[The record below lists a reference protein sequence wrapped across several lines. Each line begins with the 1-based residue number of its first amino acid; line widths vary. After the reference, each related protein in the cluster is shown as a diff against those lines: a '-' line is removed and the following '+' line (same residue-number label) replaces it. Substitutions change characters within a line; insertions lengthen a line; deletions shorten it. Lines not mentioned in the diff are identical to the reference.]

1 MQIDAKSIEILLI
14 TFIICN
20 YGAKKFIK
28 KKKKTKPTPK
38 RHKSKEKKHLCII
51 LCMDP

>member
-20 YGAKKFIK
+20 YGVKE
-28 KKKKTKPTPK
+28 KTKPTPK

-51 LCMDP
+51 LRMGP